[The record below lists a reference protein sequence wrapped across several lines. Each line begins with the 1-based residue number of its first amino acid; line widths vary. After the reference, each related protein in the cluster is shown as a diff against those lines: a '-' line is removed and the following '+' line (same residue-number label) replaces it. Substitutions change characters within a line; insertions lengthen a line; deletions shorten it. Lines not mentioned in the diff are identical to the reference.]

1 MRILTFEAKSDR
13 KHWRFKL
20 RLAKYRLLEVE
31 PNFANQV
38 SSKYNSPNHLQVN
51 LSCFRGLG
59 LGILLTS
66 QVKLGKSI
74 L

>member
-13 KHWRFKL
+13 KHWQFKL

-38 SSKYNSPNHLQVN
+38 SSKYNSESPTGQPVLFLRVRVRDSFNF
-51 LSCFRGLG
+51 SSEAG
-59 LGILLTS
+59 
-66 QVKLGKSI
+66 
-74 L
+74 